1 MPQQRGERP
10 CEGKPRELIVPL
22 SLLFPCVSARRSVT
36 PQTKG
41 QGSRPQLL
49 HHLMNETNPP
59 APHYRVCNTMQEAA
73 RYGQIARL
81 RELLPTASPAERTEA
96 LYASALG
103 KHVHC
108 MQLLLDNGADARL
121 ALPYAR
127 SVAALRLLLAAGA
140 EVEAVDAHG
149 RTALWH
155 NAAKGKLE
163 RVRLL
168 LSAGADMHRA
178 DTHGVSPVWEALYRN
193 QDAVAVLF
201 MEHGA
206 TPDLRNPAGTSLSTM
221 ALRHRLPRT
230 LMMCRGE

>member
-1 MPQQRGERP
+1 MPPQRGERP

-22 SLLFPCVSARRSVT
+22 SRLFPCVSARRSVT
-36 PQTKG
+36 PQTEG

-59 APHYRVCNTMQEAA
+59 APHYRICNTMQEAA

-81 RELLPTASPAERTEA
+81 RELLPTAPPAERTEA
-96 LYASALG
+96 LYAAALG
-103 KHVHC
+103 KHVRC

-127 SVAALRLLLAAGA
+127 SVGGIRLLLAAGA

-178 DTHGVSPVWEALYRN
+178 DAHGVSPVWEALYRN
-193 QDAVAVLF
+193 QDAVVVLF

-221 ALRHRLPRT
+221 ALRHRLSRT
-230 LMMCRGE
+230 MRMCRG